1 MDIKKILA
9 ELTLEEKAGLCSGD
23 DFWHLKGVERLGV
36 PSVMICDGPNGLR
49 KQNQAQD
56 NLGINDSIRAV
67 CYPSACAT
75 ACSFDPALM
84 YRMGEALGKECQA
97 EEIAVLLGP
106 GANIKRSPL
115 CGRNFEYFSE
125 DPYLSSQMASAF
137 IQGVQSQG
145 VGTSL
150 KHFLANNQEHRRLTV
165 DAQIDERTLRE
176 IYLASFETAV
186 QSGKP
191 WTVMC
196 SYNRLNGEY
205 VSQDR
210 RVLTDILREEWG
222 FDGMVVSDWSAV
234 NDRVK
239 GLLAGL
245 DLEMPTSYG
254 VNDQQIVEAVRSG
267 SLKDVVLDA
276 AVERILTLIN
286 RHQEQRRPQTVFSM
300 EEHHALARE
309 IERESIVLLKNEDG
323 LLPLSKQGNIAFLG
337 RFAET
342 PRFQGGG
349 SAHVNACK
357 VVGALEAAERDVNIR
372 YAPAYSLTNENEDGA
387 LLAEA
392 VKVAKEADCAVIFA
406 GLPDSF
412 ESEGFDRTHMDLPE
426 NQNRLIQEVCRVQPN
441 TVVVLH
447 NGAPVCMPWIAQV
460 KAVLEAYLGGQAVGE
475 AVVDIL
481 FGAANPCGHLA
492 ESFPIK
498 LSDNPSYLNFPGEKD
513 RVEYREGIF
522 VGYRY
527 YDKKEIEVLFPF
539 GHGLSY
545 TEFEISNLRL
555 SAKKIR
561 EDEPLTV
568 TARVKN
574 IGARAG
580 KAVVQLYVRDVHSTV
595 IRPDKEL
602 KGFRKVFLEAG
613 EETEVTFP
621 LNRRAFSYYNTE
633 ICDWHVESG
642 EFEILLG
649 QSSREP
655 AVRDSIEVEGI
666 VSLPKHYDRNSTLGD
681 LLCDEHARPIIQKL
695 MKEVGMDKQQ
705 ADFKLGE
712 GAAQMKMASVYGMP
726 LHKLV
731 SSCDR
736 KVTWEEIGAVLKD
749 LGGSL

>member
-1 MDIKKILA
+1 MDVKQILS

-36 PSVMICDGPNGLR
+36 PMVMICDGPNGLR

-75 ACSFDPALM
+75 ACSFDPELL
-84 YRMGEALGKECQA
+84 YRMGEALGEECQA
-97 EEIAVLLGP
+97 EDIAMLLGP

-125 DPYLSSQMASAF
+125 DPYLSSQMATAF

-150 KHFLANNQEHRRLTV
+150 KHFLANNQEYRRLTV
-165 DAQIDERTLRE
+165 NAEVDERTLRE

-186 QSGKP
+186 RSGKP

-205 VSQDR
+205 VSQNR

-222 FDGMVVSDWSAV
+222 FEGAVISDWGAV
-234 NDRVK
+234 NDRIK

-245 DLEMPTSYG
+245 DLEMPASYG

-267 SLKDVVLDA
+267 ALKEEVLDA
-276 AVERILTLIN
+276 AVERILTFIA
-286 RHQEQRRPQTVFSM
+286 RYQEQRRPNTVFSM
-300 EEHHALARE
+300 EEHHEFARE
-309 IERESIVLLKNEDG
+309 IERESMVLLKNEDK
-323 LLPLSKQGNIAFLG
+323 LLPLPRQGKVAFLG

-357 VVGALEAAERDVNIR
+357 VVGALEAARKNMEIR
-372 YAPAYSLTNENEDGA
+372 YAPGYSLTDGSEDGE

-392 VKVAKEADCAVIFA
+392 LETAKAADYTVIFA

-412 ESEGFDRTHMDLPE
+412 ESEGFDRTHIELPE
-426 NQNRLIQEVCRVQPN
+426 NQNRLIWEVSRVQPN

-447 NGAPVCMPWIAQV
+447 NGAPVRMPWLSQV

-475 AVVDIL
+475 AVVDLL
-481 FGAANPCGHLA
+481 FGDANPCGHLA

-513 RVEYREGIF
+513 QVEYREGIF

-527 YDKKEIEVLFPF
+527 YDKKEMEVLFPF

-545 TEFEISNLRL
+545 TEFAISDMCL
-555 SAKKIR
+555 STKKIR
-561 EDEPLTV
+561 EGEPLTV
-568 TARVKN
+568 RARVKN
-574 IGARAG
+574 VGDRAG
-580 KAVVQLYVRDVHSTV
+580 KAVVQLYVQDVCSTV
-595 IRPDKEL
+595 VRPDKEL
-602 KGFRKVFLEAG
+602 KGFCKVYLEPG
-613 EETEVTFP
+613 EETQVTFS
-621 LNRRAFSYYNTE
+621 LDRRAFSYYNTE
-633 ICDWHVESG
+633 IRDWHIESG
-642 EFEILLG
+642 EFRILLG
-649 QSSREP
+649 QSSRDL
-655 AVRDSIEVEGI
+655 AVWDSVEVKGM
-666 VSLPKHYDRNSTLGD
+666 VSLPKRYDRNSTLGD
-681 LLCDEHARPIIQKL
+681 LLCDEHARPVIQKL
-695 MKEVGMDKQQ
+695 MTKLGMDNQQ

-712 GAAQMKMASVYGMP
+712 GAAQMQAASTYGMP

-731 SSCDR
+731 SSCGQ
-736 KVTWEEIGAVLKD
+736 KVTWEEIRVVLEE

>member
-267 SLKDVVLDA
+267 SLKEEVLDA

-357 VVGALEAAERDVNIR
+357 VVGALEAAERDVNIL

-613 EETEVTFP
+613 GETEVTFP